1 MNEAKKY
8 VVSVSKAADFNLF
21 NPFDTTKKSYW
32 LGLIRC
38 DHRTVARTDKH
49 KTRKAAKSEVEKL
62 LKQIE
67 QEVAR

>member
-8 VVSVSKAADFNLF
+8 AVSVSKAVDFNLMT
-21 NPFDTTKKSYW
+21 PFTTKKSYW
-32 LGLIRC
+32 LGFIRC
-38 DHRTVARTDKH
+38 DHKTVARTGKH

-67 QEVAR
+67 QEV